1 MEEKQTYKILLND
14 RYYKEW
20 LLYDALSLNEIE
32 KINIDPILC
41 KLFSCDIFEYNENI
55 EDDENTPDNKKI
67 KILHSSVRSMP
78 SIPGILVLKNNK
90 TYGKYKDKYLYKCI
104 PDDKRI
110 PEFLVPYALKLGFSK
125 NIDNKYIVFK
135 YDNWDSK
142 HPQGTIVN
150 VLGDVDILANYYEYQ
165 LYCKSLYASIQKF
178 NKDTSNALKKQTEE
192 EFITNMITKYNL
204 VDRTNEPIYSIDS
217 KQTTDYDDAFSIID
231 LGNDSYKLS
240 IYIANVPL
248 WLEELDLW
256 NSFSDRISTIYLP
269 DRKRP
274 MMPLILSNCLC
285 SLCENVIRLAFT
297 IDIIIKENEIVAYD
311 FKNTY
316 IKVYK
321 NHVYESKELKDDVNY
336 KMMFDVVDKL
346 ASVYKYTTKIVGSY
360 DMVAYLMIL
369 MNYYT
374 ATDMIKYHTGIYR
387 SVIYDKEGKNTYNLP
402 EDVNNFL
409 KIWNSSCGQYDMYDS
424 RRAHEMLELE
434 SYIHCTSP
442 IRRLVD
448 ILNMATLQENILLN
462 KYSENFREFYKKW
475 TDNLEYINTTMRAIR
490 KIQNEC
496 NLLDMCINNPSLCD
510 KKHEGYV
517 FDKIIRNDG
526 LYQYVVYLV
535 ELKTVFRITL
545 RYELE
550 DYNKYSFK
558 IFIFNDE
565 DSLKKKLRLHIVDN

>member
-32 KINIDPILC
+32 KINIDPVLC
-41 KLFSCDIFEYNENI
+41 KLFSCDIFEYNEN
-55 EDDENTPDNKKI
+55 TLDNKKI

-110 PEFLVPYALKLGFSK
+110 PEFLVPYAVKMGFSK

-192 EFITNMITKYNL
+192 EFITDMITKYNL

-231 LGNDSYKLS
+231 LGNNSYKLS

-297 IDIIIKENEIVAYD
+297 IDIIIKDNEIVAYD

-336 KMMFDVVDKL
+336 KLMFDVVDKL

-565 DSLKKKLRLHIVDN
+565 DSLKKKLRLHIVDY

>member
-32 KINIDPILC
+32 KINIDPVLC

-55 EDDENTPDNKKI
+55 EDNKKI

-110 PEFLVPYALKLGFSK
+110 PEFLVPYAVKLGFSK

-204 VDRTNEPIYSIDS
+204 VDRTNEAIYSIDS

-231 LGNDSYKLS
+231 LGNNSYKLS

-321 NHVYESKELKDDVNY
+321 NHVYESKELKDDINY

>member
-231 LGNDSYKLS
+231 LGNNSYKLS

>member
-231 LGNDSYKLS
+231 LGNNSYKLS

-321 NHVYESKELKDDVNY
+321 NHVYESKELKDDINY

>member
-32 KINIDPILC
+32 KINIDPVLC
-41 KLFSCDIFEYNENI
+41 KLFSCDIFEYNEN
-55 EDDENTPDNKKI
+55 TLDNKKI

-110 PEFLVPYALKLGFSK
+110 PEFLVPYAVKLGFSK

-217 KQTTDYDDAFSIID
+217 KQTTDYDDAFSIIE

-256 NSFSDRISTIYLP
+256 NSFSERISTIYLP

-285 SLCENVIRLAFT
+285 SLCENVVRLAFT

-321 NHVYESKELKDDVNY
+321 NHVYESKELKDDINY

-448 ILNMATLQENILLN
+448 ILNMATLQ
-462 KYSENFREFYKKW
+462 
-475 TDNLEYINTTMRAIR
+475 
-490 KIQNEC
+490 
-496 NLLDMCINNPSLCD
+496 
-510 KKHEGYV
+510 
-517 FDKIIRNDG
+517 
-526 LYQYVVYLV
+526 
-535 ELKTVFRITL
+535 
-545 RYELE
+545 
-550 DYNKYSFK
+550 
-558 IFIFNDE
+558 
-565 DSLKKKLRLHIVDN
+565 